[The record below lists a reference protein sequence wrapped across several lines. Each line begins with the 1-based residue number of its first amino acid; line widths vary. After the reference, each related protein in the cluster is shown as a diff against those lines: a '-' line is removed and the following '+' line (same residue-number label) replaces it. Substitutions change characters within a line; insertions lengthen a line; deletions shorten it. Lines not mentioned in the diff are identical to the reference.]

1 MTGTARDTV
10 PDPSPVLLERDG
22 DVAILTLSNPAR
34 LNPLG
39 TGLQQRLRT
48 LLADIRDD
56 RGVRAVVLTGEGKG
70 FCVGADLSAMGP
82 AGDRDARSVGERTA
96 DIMQAVSNRLVLDLR
111 ELPVPVVCAV
121 NGACAGAGVGL
132 ALAADVVLMARS
144 AYFYLPFIP
153 KLGIV
158 PDLGS
163 TWFIERLAGRGRALA
178 WTLLGDHLG
187 AERAVQW
194 GLAWDLVDDAD
205 LRAQALVL
213 AQRLAALP
221 AHAAVEAR
229 RAFDAA
235 AANTLPEQLS
245 YEAERQRVL
254 LDLPSFA
261 EGVAAFT
268 EKRAPR
274 FPGR

>member
-1 MTGTARDTV
+1 MTDVAIGA
-10 PDPSPVLLERDG
+10 SPVRFERDG
-22 DVAILTLSNPAR
+22 DVAILTLANPAR

-39 TGLQQRLRT
+39 IGLQQRLRA
-48 LLADIRDD
+48 LLAEIRDE

-70 FCVGADLSAMGP
+70 FCVGADLSMMRQAADG
-82 AGDRDARSVGERTA
+82 DARSLGERTA
-96 DIMQAVSNRLVLDLR
+96 DVMQALSNRLILDLR

-178 WTLLGDHLG
+178 LTLLGDRVS

-194 GLAWDLVDDAD
+194 GLAWDTVDDAA
-205 LRAQALVL
+205 LRSQALAL

-221 AHAAVEAR
+221 AHAVIEAR

-235 AANTLPEQLS
+235 AANTLPEQLA

-261 EGVAAFT
+261 EGIAAFG
-268 EKRAPR
+268 EKREPR

>member
-1 MTGTARDTV
+1 MNSTGIDDASTV
-10 PDPSPVLLERDG
+10 RLERDG
-22 DVAILTLSNPAR
+22 DVAILTLANPAR

-39 TGLQQRLRT
+39 LGLQQRLRA
-48 LLADIRDD
+48 LLAEIRADH
-56 RGVRAVVLTGEGKG
+56 GVRAVVLTAEGKG

-82 AGDRDARSVGERTA
+82 ATDGDVRSLGERTA
-96 DIMQAVSNRLVLDLR
+96 DTMQALSNRLILDLH

-144 AYFYLPFIP
+144 AYFFLPFISR
-153 KLGIV
+153 LGIV

-163 TWFIERLAGRGRALA
+163 TWFIERIAGRGRALA
-178 WTLLGDHLG
+178 LTLLGDRLG

-194 GLAWDLVDDAD
+194 GLAWDSVDDTA
-205 LRAQALVL
+205 LQAQALAL
-213 AQRLAALP
+213 AQRLAKLP
-221 AHAAVEAR
+221 AHAALEAR

-235 AANTLPEQLS
+235 AANTLAQQLS

-261 EGVAAFT
+261 EGVAAFS
-268 EKRAPR
+268 EKREPR

>member
-1 MTGTARDTV
+1 MGDAAIDT
-10 PDPSPVLLERDG
+10 SPVRFERDG
-22 DVAILTLSNPAR
+22 DVAILTLANPAR

-39 TGLQQRLRT
+39 IGLQQRLRA
-48 LLADIRDD
+48 LLAEIRDD

-82 AGDRDARSVGERTA
+82 AADGDARSLGERTA
-96 DIMQAVSNRLVLDLR
+96 DTMQALSNRLILDLR

-132 ALAADVVLMARS
+132 ALAADLVLMACS
-144 AYFYLPFIP
+144 AYFYLPFFP

-163 TWFIERLAGRGRALA
+163 TWFLERFAGRGRALA
-178 WTLLGDHLG
+178 LTLLGDRLG

-194 GLAWDLVDDAD
+194 GLAWDTVDDAA
-205 LRAQALVL
+205 LRAQALAL
-213 AQRLAALP
+213 AHRLAALP

-235 AANTLPEQLS
+235 AASTLPEQLS

-261 EGVAAFT
+261 EGVAAFG
-268 EKRAPR
+268 EKREPR

>member
-1 MTGTARDTV
+1 MNSTGIDDASTV
-10 PDPSPVLLERDG
+10 RLERDG
-22 DVAILTLSNPAR
+22 DVAILTLANPAR

-39 TGLQQRLRT
+39 LGLQQRLRA
-48 LLADIRDD
+48 LLAEIRADH
-56 RGVRAVVLTGEGKG
+56 GVRAVVLTAEGKG

-82 AGDRDARSVGERTA
+82 AGDGDARSLGERTA
-96 DIMQAVSNRLVLDLR
+96 DTMQALSNRLILDLH

-144 AYFYLPFIP
+144 AYFLLPFISR
-153 KLGIV
+153 LGIV

-163 TWFIERLAGRGRALA
+163 TWFIERIAGRGRALA
-178 WTLLGDHLG
+178 LTLLGDRLG

-194 GLAWDLVDDAD
+194 GLAWDSVDDTA
-205 LRAQALVL
+205 LQAQALAL
-213 AQRLAALP
+213 AQRLAKLP
-221 AHAAVEAR
+221 AHAALEAR

-235 AANTLPEQLS
+235 AANTLAQQLS

-261 EGVAAFT
+261 EGVAAFS
-268 EKRAPR
+268 EKREPR

>member
-1 MTGTARDTV
+1 MNSTGIDDASTV
-10 PDPSPVLLERDG
+10 RLERDG
-22 DVAILTLSNPAR
+22 DVAILTLANPAR

-39 TGLQQRLRT
+39 LGLQQRLRA
-48 LLADIRDD
+48 LLAEIRADH
-56 RGVRAVVLTGEGKG
+56 GVRAVVLTAEGKG

-82 AGDRDARSVGERTA
+82 ATDGDARSLGERTA
-96 DIMQAVSNRLVLDLR
+96 DTMQALSNRLILDLH

-144 AYFYLPFIP
+144 AYFFLPFISR
-153 KLGIV
+153 LGIV

-163 TWFIERLAGRGRALA
+163 TWFIERIAGRGRALA
-178 WTLLGDHLG
+178 LTLLGDRLG

-194 GLAWDLVDDAD
+194 GLAWDSVDDTA
-205 LRAQALVL
+205 LQAQALAL
-213 AQRLAALP
+213 AQRLAKLP
-221 AHAAVEAR
+221 AHAALEAR

-235 AANTLPEQLS
+235 AANTLAQQLS

-261 EGVAAFT
+261 EGVAAFS
-268 EKRAPR
+268 EKREPR

>member
-1 MTGTARDTV
+1 MGDAAIDV
-10 PDPSPVLLERDG
+10 SPVRFERDG
-22 DVAILTLSNPAR
+22 EVAILTLANPAR

-39 TGLQQRLRT
+39 IGLQQRLRT
-48 LLADIRDD
+48 LLSEIRDD

-82 AGDRDARSVGERTA
+82 VSEGDAHSLGERTA
-96 DIMQAVSNRLVLDLR
+96 DMMRTLSNRLILDLR

-144 AYFYLPFIP
+144 AYFYLPFLP

-163 TWFIERLAGRGRALA
+163 TWFLERFAGRGRALA
-178 WTLLGDHLG
+178 LSLLGDRLG

-194 GLAWDLVDDAD
+194 GLAWDTVDDAA
-205 LRAQALVL
+205 LRAQALAL

-221 AHAAVEAR
+221 AHAAIEAR

-235 AANTLPEQLS
+235 AANTLPEQLA

-254 LDLPSFA
+254 LDLPSFV
-261 EGVAAFT
+261 EGVAAFS
-268 EKRAPR
+268 EKREPR

>member
-1 MTGTARDTV
+1 MNSTGIDDASTV
-10 PDPSPVLLERDG
+10 RLERDG
-22 DVAILTLSNPAR
+22 DVAILTLANPAR

-39 TGLQQRLRT
+39 LRLQQRLRA
-48 LLADIRDD
+48 LLADIRADH
-56 RGVRAVVLTGEGKG
+56 GVRAVVLTAEGKG

-82 AGDRDARSVGERTA
+82 ATDGDARSLGERTA
-96 DIMQAVSNRLVLDLR
+96 DTMQALSNRLILDLH

-144 AYFYLPFIP
+144 AYFFLPFISR
-153 KLGIV
+153 LGIV

-163 TWFIERLAGRGRALA
+163 TWFIERIAGRGRALA
-178 WTLLGDHLG
+178 LTLLGDRLG

-194 GLAWDLVDDAD
+194 GLAWDSVDDTA
-205 LRAQALVL
+205 LQAQALAL
-213 AQRLAALP
+213 AQRLAKLP
-221 AHAAVEAR
+221 AHAALEAR

-235 AANTLPEQLS
+235 AANTLAQQLS

-261 EGVAAFT
+261 EGVAAFS
-268 EKRAPR
+268 EKREPR

>member
-1 MTGTARDTV
+1 MNSTGIDDASTV
-10 PDPSPVLLERDG
+10 RLERDG
-22 DVAILTLSNPAR
+22 DVAILTLANPAR

-39 TGLQQRLRT
+39 LGLQQRLRA
-48 LLADIRDD
+48 LLAEIRADH
-56 RGVRAVVLTGEGKG
+56 GVRAVVLTAEGKG

-82 AGDRDARSVGERTA
+82 ATDGDARSLGERTA
-96 DIMQAVSNRLVLDLR
+96 DTMQALSNRLILDLH
-111 ELPVPVVCAV
+111 ELPVPVVCGV

-144 AYFYLPFIP
+144 AYFYLPFIRR
-153 KLGIV
+153 LGIV

-163 TWFIERLAGRGRALA
+163 TWFIERIAGRGRALA
-178 WTLLGDHLG
+178 LTLLGDRLG

-194 GLAWDLVDDAD
+194 GLAWDSVDDTA
-205 LRAQALVL
+205 LQAQALAL
-213 AQRLAALP
+213 AQRLAKLP
-221 AHAAVEAR
+221 AHAALEAR

-235 AANTLPEQLS
+235 AANTLAQQLS

-261 EGVAAFT
+261 EGVAAFS
-268 EKRAPR
+268 EKREPR